1 MIKVNGTE
9 HPWRQGLNI
18 KQLLE
23 EKNFVY
29 HAIIVRINEKFIP
42 PEEYEA
48 SGIKDGDSVEAIH
61 LITGG

>member
-18 KQLLE
+18 TELLK
-23 EKNFVY
+23 EKNYVY
-29 HAIIVRINEKFIP
+29 HAIIVRLNEKFVP
-42 PEEYEA
+42 PEEYQA
-48 SGIKDGDSVEAIH
+48 AMISDGDNVEAIH